1 MRVIARKLGCTQ
13 FMVYIVGRTIL
24 YKETNTINI
33 QDDIA
38 CIRFNPCYITLEAY
52 VVGHK
57 KFNWMESSVHLRD
70 FQQREIQF
78 IPVLPR
84 WFWI

>member
-38 CIRFNPCYITLEAY
+38 CTRCISTHVI
-52 VVGHK
+52 
-57 KFNWMESSVHLRD
+57 
-70 FQQREIQF
+70 
-78 IPVLPR
+78 
-84 WFWI
+84 